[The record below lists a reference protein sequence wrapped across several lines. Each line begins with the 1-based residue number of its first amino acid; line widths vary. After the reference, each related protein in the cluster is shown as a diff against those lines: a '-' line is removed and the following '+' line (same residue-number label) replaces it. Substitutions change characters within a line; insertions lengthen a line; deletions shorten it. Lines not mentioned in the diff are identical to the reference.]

1 MRPWLWRI
9 DTPRPNCWVWKILGG
24 LMCDRRFQASYL
36 GGCGGE
42 KSMDLYLRGSGERSQ
57 SACVGGLEGGPED
70 QV

>member
-1 MRPWLWRI
+1 
-9 DTPRPNCWVWKILGG
+9 
-24 LMCDRRFQASYL
+24 MCDRRFQASYL

-42 KSMDLYLRGSGERSQ
+42 KSMDLYLGGSGERSQ